1 MSDTLTCRRCGA
13 DDQIHSF
20 YGVCKLCW
28 TETYGSRLPRHFISM
43 PNKGPYEELDGNW
56 ESPTVFVPSFMNP
69 PKKEELPTISEEELS
84 VHFLQ
89 TELKKAK
96 EIIRINNLCHDKHGK
111 VGACE
116 FAKGC
121 EAEQIK
127 IFGHS
132 PTQQRI
138 QNLKGVIESLRAHI
152 RSENKYIQDLL
163 KEISRQRR
171 ELNSYKDN
179 YKKRTDW
186 WYIPVQEVIT
196 KDFIGDRFS
205 IENLEGKDI
214 KEYRLQFTEKGWR
227 WEVIAKFLTYPI
239 TDDWTPVS
247 GTLGAETAAKPARL
261 SG

>member
-1 MSDTLTCRRCGA
+1 MIRCNRR
-13 DDQIHSF
+13 
-20 YGVCKLCW
+20 
-28 TETYGSRLPRHFISM
+28 ISHL
-43 PNKGPYEELDGNW
+43 EELDGNW

-96 EIIRINNLCHDKHGK
+96 EIIRVHNLCHDQHGK

-127 IFGHS
+127 VFGHS

-171 ELNSYKDN
+171 ELGEYRQIYGPYGPGKLREIYSPT
-179 YKKRTDW
+179 KKW
-186 WYIPVQEVIT
+186 FVPVNEVIT
-196 KDFIGDRFS
+196 NNFGIDTTS
-205 IENLEGKDI
+205 MENLEGKDI
-214 KEYRLQFTEKGWR
+214 KEYHLQFTEKGWR